1 MKRYPALV
9 YRDDVGGLSA
19 TFPDLP
25 GCLAEADTWGSLP
38 YAASQALNLWFED
51 MPEVYPSSLDALRNQ
66 PSVAREISKGAVL
79 LMLPMIS
86 KPNKN

>member
-9 YRDDVGGLSA
+9 YRDDGGALSA

-25 GCLAEADTWGSLP
+25 GCFAAADSWGSLP
-38 YAASQALNLWFED
+38 YEASQALNLWFDD
-51 MPEVYPSSLDALRNQ
+51 MPDVHPSSMDALRNRS
-66 PSVAREISKGAVL
+66 SVATEISKGAVL

-86 KPNKN
+86 KPNKT